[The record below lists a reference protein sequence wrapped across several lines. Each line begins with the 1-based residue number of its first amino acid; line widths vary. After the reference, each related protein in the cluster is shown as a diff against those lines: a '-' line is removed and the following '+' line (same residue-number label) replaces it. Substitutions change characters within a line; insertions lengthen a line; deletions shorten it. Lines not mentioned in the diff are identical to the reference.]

1 MPVRSNGATNGVR
14 PITKVGEAN
23 DMSIKSGAGDPADPR
38 SGSIR
43 PAGLDLGSEAR
54 DSLAREGA
62 AHRRDAREEGALARM
77 ALRFTI
83 WAERWFPD
91 AFVFVAIAV
100 VVVAAGALLNGA
112 SVATVTKAFGDGFW
126 SLIPFTMQMA
136 FVTIGGYVVA
146 TSPPAQR
153 LIDRI
158 ALIPKT
164 GPGAV
169 GFIATVSMISSLLS
183 WGLSLIFSG
192 LLARAIAR
200 RTDLR
205 MDYRAAGAAAYLGL
219 GATWALG
226 LSSSAAQLQANPGS
240 LPPSLLPITGVIP
253 FTETIFLWQSMLIAL
268 VLIVISAAIA
278 LWSAPSDAGAV
289 TAQDLGVDLT
299 QRSEDLP
306 PREQPGEWLE
316 HAPLLTILVVA
327 LAAGWLI
334 QEFGSK
340 SAVLAISNL
349 NTYNFLFLMA
359 GLLLHW
365 RPKRF
370 LNAVARSVPATT
382 GVLIQFPFYAAIS
395 HILTTAANSAGDTLS
410 HVIAHAF
417 VSLNT
422 QGTFPLTMGLY
433 SAVLGF
439 FIPSGGGKWLL
450 EAPYVMQ
457 AANELQVHLGWAVQV
472 YNAAEALPNLINP
485 FWMLPLLGILGIK
498 ARDIVGFTF
507 LQLIVHLPVVLFL
520 LWLLA
525 KTLTYVPP
533 VMPG

>member
-1 MPVRSNGATNGVR
+1 MAKRPRTQRPGARTASV
-14 PITKVGEAN
+14 T
-23 DMSIKSGAGDPADPR
+23 
-38 SGSIR
+38 R
-43 PAGLDLGSEAR
+43 PAGLVASGGGGVAR
-54 DSLAREGA
+54 PGPVPGGPVPGG
-62 AHRRDAREEGALARM
+62 EEGPLVRV
-77 ALRFTI
+77 ALRFTG

-100 VVVAAGALLNGA
+100 VVVAAGALAIGA
-112 SVATVTKAFGDGFW
+112 PPAAVTKAFGDGFW
-126 SLIPFTMQMA
+126 SLIPFTMQMV

-158 ALIPKT
+158 ALVPKS
-164 GPGAV
+164 GRGAV
-169 GFIATVSMISSLLS
+169 GFVAVVSMVASLLS
-183 WGLSLIFSG
+183 WGLSLIFGG

-226 LSSSAAQLQANPGS
+226 LSSSAAQLQANAAS
-240 LPPSLLPITGVIP
+240 LPKTLLPITGVIP

-268 VLIVISAAIA
+268 VLIVLSAVIAI
-278 LWSAPSDAGAV
+278 WSAPSDAGAV
-289 TAQDLGVDLT
+289 TARDLEVDLT
-299 QRSEDLP
+299 RREEDLP
-306 PREQPGEWLE
+306 PRRQPGEWLE
-316 HAPLLTILVVA
+316 HAPLLTVLLAVLA
-327 LAAGWLI
+327 LGWLL
-334 QEFGSK
+334 QEFGRQ
-340 SAVLAISNL
+340 SAIVAISNL

-370 LNAVARSVPATT
+370 LNAVAKSVPATT

-395 HILTTAANSAGDTLS
+395 YILTTAANSTGATLS
-410 HVIAHAF
+410 HVIADAF

-422 QGTFPLTMGLY
+422 HDSFPLAMGVY

-485 FWMLPLLGILGIK
+485 FWMLPLLGILGLR

-507 LQLIVHLPVVLFL
+507 LQLVVHLPVVLFL

-525 KTLTYVPP
+525 KTLSYVAP
-533 VMPG
+533 VVPG